1 MLAVREHLDRLG
13 DTLPV
18 VVTFTDDPAR
28 QAAYGPHLG
37 IDFPVLAD
45 PERELYRL
53 FGARRGSFRR
63 VWSPGSSAP
72 TPCSTAVA
80 DSLSCGCP
88 RAPTTGPSSRRSP
101 PLSARSNPADG
112 DRAVS
117 ADRHDVDRPGPGP
130 VHECIDQTY
139 HIDRINRIV

>member
-1 MLAVREHLDRLG
+1 VLAVREHLDQLG

-28 QAAYGPHLG
+28 QAAHGPHLG

-63 VWSPGSSAP
+63 VWSPGTLAMYARLLRRGRRLRVP
-72 TPCSTAVA
+72 TDDTRQLGA
-80 DSLSCGCP
+80 DALLDRRGRLAQLWLP
-88 RAPTTGPSSRRSP
+88 EGP
-101 PLSARSNPADG
+101 D
-112 DRAVS
+112 
-117 ADRHDVDRPGPGP
+117 DRPEFDAIAAAVGALHR
-130 VHECIDQTY
+130 HEP
-139 HIDRINRIV
+139 